1 MIPPSAHLVR
11 RLTHA
16 DLPAFRAVRLTA
28 LRQHPEAFGS
38 SYEEE
43 SVLDLAGFARLVP
56 ETQPDAVF
64 GGFAGTDLAGTA
76 GLVVHPRLKQR
87 HKGHVVGVYVA
98 PEHRQSGLARQLM
111 QAIIAAGQQADLAL
125 LHLAVTRGNEAA
137 RRLYLGLGFQIY
149 GVERRALRVDGVWY
163 DEELMMLDLD

>member
-1 MIPPSAHLVR
+1 
-11 RLTHA
+11 
-16 DLPAFRAVRLTA
+16 
-28 LRQHPEAFGS
+28 
-38 SYEEE
+38 
-43 SVLDLAGFARLVP
+43 
-56 ETQPDAVF
+56 
-64 GGFAGTDLAGTA
+64 
-76 GLVVHPRLKQR
+76 
-87 HKGHVVGVYVA
+87 
-98 PEHRQSGLARQLM
+98 M